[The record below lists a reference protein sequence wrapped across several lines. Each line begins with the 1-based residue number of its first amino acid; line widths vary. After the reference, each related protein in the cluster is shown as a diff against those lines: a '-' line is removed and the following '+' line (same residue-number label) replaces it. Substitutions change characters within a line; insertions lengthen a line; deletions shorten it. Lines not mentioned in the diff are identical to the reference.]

1 MLDRLVLG
9 EREAS
14 EALAQSAL
22 SQGLDRLVGVEESR
36 ALDER
41 FVQDAF
47 EERRHLE
54 RLEQLL
60 VQLVVV
66 RLDRDSLRGK
76 VVRESRKVDSLNPVE
91 RVPNLGL
98 VADQCEVVDDNK
110 LLSDV
115 SLSGA
120 SGLPASSSIRIAVK
134 HDVLVRV
141 AAARRPAARASSD
154 QSRSRKLKLSQIP
167 RSHPGERA
175 NGPFKKATG
184 SPVPIH
190 LPYRKIS
197 PGNLPVPV
205 TGVTGEWDN
214 MLCRTLRHAD
224 G

>member
-76 VVRESRKVDSLNPVE
+76 VVRESRKVDSLDPVE

-120 SGLPASSSIRIAVK
+120 SGLPASSSTRIAVK
-134 HDVLVRV
+134 
-141 AAARRPAARASSD
+141 A
-154 QSRSRKLKLSQIP
+154 
-167 RSHPGERA
+167 
-175 NGPFKKATG
+175 
-184 SPVPIH
+184 
-190 LPYRKIS
+190 
-197 PGNLPVPV
+197 
-205 TGVTGEWDN
+205 
-214 MLCRTLRHAD
+214 
-224 G
+224 